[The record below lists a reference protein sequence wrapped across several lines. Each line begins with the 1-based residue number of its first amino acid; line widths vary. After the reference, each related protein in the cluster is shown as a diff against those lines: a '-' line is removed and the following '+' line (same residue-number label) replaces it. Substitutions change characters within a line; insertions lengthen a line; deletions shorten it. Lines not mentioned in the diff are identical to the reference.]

1 MMEPLFINNFKQTK
15 DVYLE
20 MNKAYSSVSRIAY
33 QIAVPVVYGFLACF
47 LIFYYGSYFS
57 AAVIVVFGILLFFY
71 PLIKLHRIAN
81 KREKVFVELYGSTPE
96 GQTHFYDDCLV
107 STNSADKSEIKI
119 DYRRIIKVKQS
130 KNLYLLIMKQKIV
143 IMVDKNGFEKGTGE
157 EFEQFIK
164 SKAVNAKIKI

>member
-1 MMEPLFINNFKQTK
+1 MEPLFINNLKQTK

-20 MNKAYSSVSRIAY
+20 MNKAYSSASRIAY
-33 QIAVPVVYGFLACF
+33 QIAVPVIYGFLACF

-57 AAVIVVFGILLFFY
+57 GAVIFAFGVLLFFY

-96 GQTHFYDDCLV
+96 GQTLFYDDCLV
-107 STNSADKSEIKI
+107 STNSADKSELKI
-119 DYRRIIKVKQS
+119 EYGKIIKVRQS
-130 KNLYLLIMKQKIV
+130 KNLYLLIMNQKLV
-143 IMVDKNGFEKGTGE
+143 IMVDKNRFKKGTSE

-164 SKAVNAKIKI
+164 TKAVNAKIKI